1 MTAIASAH
9 AEKKMRHG
17 PGFVEGVGL
26 VLYGLRQTGADRL
39 LGLAR
44 AGLGLLLL
52 EAVGRGGAQSG
63 PE

>member
-1 MTAIASAH
+1 
-9 AEKKMRHG
+9 MRHG

-52 EAVGRGGAQSG
+52 EAVRRGGARSG